1 MRIIILI
8 VLVIS
13 GLTAVACSSEAPSPA
28 DEQATSRPTADVP
41 ATVEAGIRATREAE
55 TAIDATVEA
64 KVAAT
69 LTTSS
74 TPTPAPMPTA
84 TPRPTNTPLPTS
96 TPGPTNTPRPT
107 ATPYP
112 TAVPQPTPTPRPTLT
127 PRPTSPPRPTTT
139 PRPTLTPRPT
149 PIPTAAP
156 TPTPA
161 GPTIIPL
168 GLVPPVP
175 GSCGD
180 GTYDTPVPVTGLLG
194 GNQSPSWRPDC
205 AEIAY
210 VQQLGVSVMKP
221 DGEHLRDLH
230 RYEPGSGVAASA
242 ASWTAWS
249 PDGARLA
256 FAAEN
261 TESDDPYW
269 GRHIW
274 VVEAD
279 GTNMVQ
285 LTNGPHWDNSPSWS
299 PDGNQIVFQ
308 RGFFEGDAYIVTI
321 DVDGSNETP
330 LTAGSTE
337 EDSPSWSPDGANI
350 GYVTE
355 HGQLALMAP
364 DGSNRRDIVANHA
377 VGGMS
382 WSPDSSQIAYTKDL
396 GQCTAIVLINAD
408 GTDERRI
415 TYLPGDSSGPAWSP
429 DGELL
434 LFENV
439 PARTWSQ
446 IYIVSVHGG
455 ERRRP
460 DSNFRKYENLLWGTV
475 VYSAWQ
481 NGTKGG
487 NVRSGVRYCA
497 THLEQA
503 RIGGWAFQDSRL
515 GQICDRRPVL
525 AGC

>member
-279 GTNMVQ
+279 GSNMVQ
-285 LTNGPHWDNSPSWS
+285 LMNGPHWDNSPSWS
-299 PDGNQIVFQ
+299 PDGNHHTLG
-308 RGFFEGDAYIVTI
+308 RK
-321 DVDGSNETP
+321 
-330 LTAGSTE
+330 
-337 EDSPSWSPDGANI
+337 
-350 GYVTE
+350 
-355 HGQLALMAP
+355 
-364 DGSNRRDIVANHA
+364 IVALQSHQPGLHSSDRMVRNNISPIGA
-377 VGGMS
+377 VR
-382 WSPDSSQIAYTKDL
+382 
-396 GQCTAIVLINAD
+396 C
-408 GTDERRI
+408 
-415 TYLPGDSSGPAWSP
+415 
-429 DGELL
+429 
-434 LFENV
+434 
-439 PARTWSQ
+439 
-446 IYIVSVHGG
+446 H
-455 ERRRP
+455 
-460 DSNFRKYENLLWGTV
+460 
-475 VYSAWQ
+475 
-481 NGTKGG
+481 
-487 NVRSGVRYCA
+487 
-497 THLEQA
+497 
-503 RIGGWAFQDSRL
+503 
-515 GQICDRRPVL
+515 
-525 AGC
+525 